1 MMMRT
6 MVKLSRDTELGDC
19 LNVLAAN
26 GRELELTLTTDR
38 PLRKPQ
44 TMLQTKELA
53 DLRRNITTQI
63 FDQLSAR
70 ARQSFRGP
78 IAVEFRL
85 GLPSRRH
92 GAQLTTAV
100 KAYLDALKG
109 PVVFDDATV
118 DDLLVVRDAR
128 PIDGAEVRVRCL
140 PIRLFAA
147 DYDRAFRVL
156 PEYEDVTAAP
166 EGISD
171 AGELWTAEPWG
182 YRYFDRDNMDRLQI
196 AEGQLRYLQDLD
208 AEEAHQLAED
218 PDAEVEFDLRYDDQ
232 ELADWEVRASLRMH
246 LEKVI
251 AEARGDWLT
260 DQGLDARDRPG
271 PAPAW
276 LEETRALDAADVRE
290 LGDDGPGCILVVAPW
305 THNTGVG
312 QPKWAAL
319 VERGFIEARSRA
331 DSNRPPTFRGPV
343 ALDIALRGGAASH
356 RDVDN
361 VGRDV
366 LRAFSRAF
374 EASHPHVYAYR
385 VYRQAWHE
393 ADVRIRIM
401 PAVRLAVLA
410 HAMDRAR
417 RVARADRAQRTR
429 E

>member
-1 MMMRT
+1 

-26 GRELELTLTTDR
+26 ARELELTLTTER
-38 PLRKPQ
+38 PLRKPK
-44 TMLQTKELA
+44 TMLQTKQLV
-53 DLRRNITTQI
+53 DLRRDITSQI
-63 FDQLSAR
+63 FDQLSTR
-70 ARQSFRGP
+70 ARRSFRGP

-85 GLPSRRH
+85 GLPSGRH

-118 DDLLVVRDAR
+118 EHLLVVRGAP
-128 PIDGAEVRVRCL
+128 PINGAEVRVRCL
-140 PIRLFAA
+140 PTRLFAA

-166 EGISD
+166 ESIPD
-171 AGELWTAEPWG
+171 PAAPWTTPEPWG
-182 YRYFDRDNMDRLQI
+182 YRHFGRDAMDRLKH
-196 AEGQLRYLQDLD
+196 AEGQLRYLESLD
-208 AEEAHQLAED
+208 AEEAYQLTED
-218 PDAEVEFDLRYDDQ
+218 PDADVELDLSYDD
-232 ELADWEVRASLRMH
+232 EGLADWEVRTSLRMH

-251 AEARGDWLT
+251 ADAHGDWLT

-271 PAPAW
+271 PAPSW
-276 LEETRALDAADVRE
+276 LDETRALDAAEVLE
-290 LGDDGPGCILVVAPW
+290 LGDEGPGCIVVLAPW
-305 THNTGVG
+305 RHNMGPG
-312 QPKWAAL
+312 QPNWTTL
-319 VERGFIEARSRA
+319 VERGFLEARSR
-331 DSNRPPTFRGPV
+331 SQSRRPPTFRGPV
-343 ALDIALRGGAASH
+343 ALDIALRGGAARH

-361 VGRDV
+361 IARDV
-366 LRAFSRAF
+366 LRAFNRAF

-385 VYRQAWHE
+385 VYRQTWPE

-410 HAMDRAR
+410 GAMDRAR
-417 RVARADRAQRTR
+417 RVARGDRAQRTR